1 MDNSSLSNSEIVDIY
16 LKNRLIKQCVEC
28 QMSKVKD
35 RQFEDDLFQDTVLW
49 MLTYDNEKLNDAH
62 INNHMNALIS
72 RYLINNIW
80 STTSAFYSMYY
91 KQQNREQEITTYEEE
106 NIADE

>member
-1 MDNSSLSNSEIVDIY
+1 MENREIVNIY
-16 LKNRLIKQCVEC
+16 LKSGLIKQCVEC
-28 QMSKVKD
+28 QMSKIKD
-35 RQFEDDLFQDTVLW
+35 RQFEDDLFQDTVVW
-49 MLTYDNEKLNDAH
+49 MLTYDNDKLNDAH

-80 STTSAFYSMYY
+80 SKTSTYY
-91 KQQNREQEITTYEEE
+91 NTYYRQSNREQEITTYEEE